1 MIIDDG
7 REINNEEEVPFR
19 IGGVYK
25 RKDGSDYY
33 ILIVDLDYENYYN
46 LVDLERG
53 IVYYDNS
60 LDRDEIK
67 EDLNNFYKY
76 IPNAKLSLN

>member
-1 MIIDDG
+1 MKIKDG
-7 REINNEEEVPFR
+7 REEVPFR

-25 RKDGSDYY
+25 RKDSSDYY
-33 ILIVDLDYENYYN
+33 ILIVDLNDKNYYN

-53 IVYYDNS
+53 IIYYDDS
-60 LDRDEIK
+60 LDRDEMQ
-67 EDLNNFYKY
+67 EDLNKVYEY